1 MSTTNSFSA
10 SFKGIILLAFI
21 SFSTFFILL
30 ISFEFYDNCKILSH
44 KNEIKKIKV
53 KIDSLD
59 VSSTRSGKSSS
70 SSISRNYYYN
80 KGLIFQ
86 VPETKGFLL
95 KYESPTEQI
104 NDYMQHHKDS
114 LNLWVLEKTP
124 IKYANEN
131 EKEIDVSLEKSN
143 NRMIIFYFV
152 LYIVSMLIVKF
163 KF

>member
-1 MSTTNSFSA
+1 MSTTNSFSD

-21 SFSTFFILL
+21 SFSTFFIFLV
-30 ISFEFYDNCKILSH
+30 SFEFYDNYKILWH
-44 KNEIKKIKV
+44 KSEMKKIKV
-53 KIDSLD
+53 KIDSLE

-70 SSISRNYYYN
+70 SSISRNYYFN
-80 KGLIFQ
+80 KGVIFP

-95 KYESPTEQI
+95 KYENPTEQI
-104 NDYMQHHKDS
+104 NDYMQHHNDS

-131 EKEIDVSLEKSN
+131 EKDIDVSLEKSN

-152 LYIVSMLIVKF
+152 LYIISMLIIKF

>member
-1 MSTTNSFSA
+1 MSTTNSFST

-30 ISFEFYDNCKILSH
+30 ISFEFYDNCKILSY
-44 KNEIKKIKV
+44 KSEIKKIKV
-53 KIDSLD
+53 KIDSLE

-70 SSISRNYYYN
+70 SSISRKYYYN

-95 KYESPTEQI
+95 EYENPTEQI
-104 NDYMQHHKDS
+104 NEYMQHHKDS

-124 IKYANEN
+124 IKYANEK

-143 NRMIIFYFV
+143 NMIIIFYFI
-152 LYIVSMLIVKF
+152 LYIISMLIIKF